1 MDVKMFEMALVYGA
15 YDYANSTEIKSFMCE
30 TKEELKLMLNCTLAS
45 EDTDLYKIEISVNLV
60 DVDNDYE
67 NLTIDMICEIDY
79 QMYLE
84 NKEFIDVV

>member
-15 YDYANSTEIKSFMCE
+15 YDYDNATDIKSYMFE
-30 TKEELKLMLNCTLAS
+30 TKEELKVMLNCVLAS
-45 EDTDLYKIEISVNLV
+45 EDTELYKIEISVNLV

-84 NKEFIDVV
+84 HKEFIEGV

>member
-15 YDYANSTEIKSFMCE
+15 YDYANSTEIKSYMFE
-30 TKEELKLMLNCTLAS
+30 TKEELKVMLNCVLAS
-45 EDTDLYKIEISVNLV
+45 EDTELYKIEISVNLV

-67 NLTIDMICEIDY
+67 NLTTDMICDIDY

-84 NKEFIDVV
+84 HKEFIEGV